1 MIKLLCVTGNIYPP
15 KTGGDQAV
23 TNAFKLL
30 QNELDLHVF
39 VLGSSPK
46 EESISQFK
54 HALPQASFGYFNT
67 HARDR
72 YETVHQICLRIK
84 KLLHRLANVNPEN
97 YEIERLLTANTERNM
112 NIYEALNKYIVENDI
127 DVVQFEFASSLFWAQ
142 GITAPVKKVFVQHEI
157 NYVVK
162 EQRLSQNCST
172 REKLI
177 CGIYKNREIAMQ
189 NAYDAIITL
198 QEEDTKR
205 LVKDGVSVP
214 IFTSFAKVQIRD
226 ADMKDYKSVN
236 SIDLVFVGPESH
248 IPNKHGLLWFV
259 SEVWDKILAKNPNI
273 KLHVIGKWSDKTVND
288 WAAKYKNLIF
298 EGFVDDLVPALQE
311 KIMIVP
317 IYEGSGI
324 RMKILEAANIG
335 VPFVSCT
342 VGAEGLLFTSG
353 KDCFITDD
361 PVEFADIIIRLLSDR
376 ELLNVIANN
385 AKKHVRDN
393 FSDEKFIQ
401 TRMCC
406 YQNVINASQENKLN
420 G

>member
-30 QNELDLHVF
+30 QDELDLHVF
-39 VLGSSPK
+39 VLGSSP
-46 EESISQFK
+46 EEGSISQFK
-54 HALPQASFGYFNT
+54 QALPKASFGYFNT
-67 HARDR
+67 RARDR
-72 YETVHQICLRIK
+72 YETVHQFCLRIK
-84 KLLHRLANVNPEN
+84 NVLHRLANDNPGN

-226 ADMKDYKSVN
+226 ADMRDYTSVN

-259 SEVWDKILAKNPNI
+259 SEVWDKILANTPNI

-288 WAAKYKNLIF
+288 WAAKYRNLIF

-342 VGAEGLLFTSG
+342 VGAEGLLFTS
-353 KDCFITDD
+353 
-361 PVEFADIIIRLLSDR
+361 
-376 ELLNVIANN
+376 
-385 AKKHVRDN
+385 
-393 FSDEKFIQ
+393 
-401 TRMCC
+401 
-406 YQNVINASQENKLN
+406 
-420 G
+420 